1 MISAKELLELKNRML
16 LAADA
21 ANHLANSDGEFL
33 ELDEEQFVVVHEA
46 MVSLRSDC
54 ARVLA
59 ELDVLRGMFME
70 RLGLFFM
77 EGSDEGDGSG
87 RSGGRTVEPVPERED
102 VGGGEASRN
111 DDAADGGRLHRGRAA
126 RKPRKRSK
134 PKRDSRADGVDSGD
148 LDASA
153 GACQM
158 DRSEEA

>member
-70 RLGLFFM
+70 RLGMFFM
-77 EGSDEGDGSG
+77 EGSDEGDGKRLSG
-87 RSGGRTVEPVPERED
+87 RGTVESVPERED

-111 DDAADGGRLHRGRAA
+111 DDAAVGGRLHRGRAA
-126 RKPRKRSK
+126 GKPRKRSK
-134 PKRDSRADGVDSGD
+134 PKRNRGADCADTGGMDP
-148 LDASA
+148 SA

>member
-33 ELDEEQFVVVHEA
+33 ELNEEQFMVVHEA

-70 RLGLFFM
+70 RLGMFFM
-77 EGSDEGDGSG
+77 EGSDEGDGK
-87 RSGGRTVEPVPERED
+87 RVSGGGTVDAVPDRKD
-102 VGGGEASRN
+102 VGGGEASRD
-111 DDAADGGRLHRGRAA
+111 DDAAVGGGLHRGRAA

-134 PKRDSRADGVDSGD
+134 PKRDRGADGDHSGSVDAG
-148 LDASA
+148 A